1 MRIVIT
7 ASGPSPDADVH
18 PNFGRCPMYVFVD
31 TETEEVEAV
40 ENPALTAAGG
50 AGIQGAQL
58 VVQKGAQA
66 VITGNAG
73 PNAFRVLE
81 AAGVPIYHFAGG
93 TVREA
98 LEAFREGRLPLAG
111 GATAPA
117 HAGAGPGWGENPA
130 PAAREEEIA
139 RLRQEVE
146 MLQRRL
152 REVMERLQRLEA
164 K

>member
-1 MRIVIT
+1 MRIVVT
-7 ASGPSPDADVH
+7 AGGPGLDAGVQ

-31 TETEEVEAV
+31 TETQEVESV

-50 AGIQGAQL
+50 AGIQGAQF
-58 VVQKGAQA
+58 VVQKGARA
-66 VITGNAG
+66 VITGNVG
-73 PNAFRVLE
+73 PNAFQVLQ

-98 LEAFREGRLPLAG
+98 LEAFREGRLALAG

-117 HAGAGPGWGENPA
+117 HAGTGPGRGENPT

-146 MLQRRL
+146 MLQRQL
-152 REVMERLQRLEA
+152 REVTERLQRLEA